1 MSRAP
6 SAHRSRPI
14 ARRARALI
22 LLLLAL
28 SLTSAS
34 CGSSE
39 PQTKVLGEVES
50 QTEAASDVQL
60 IDAVCITNTPTRA
73 LC

>member
-1 MSRAP
+1 MSRAT
-6 SAHRSRPI
+6 SAHRSRPT
-14 ARRARALI
+14 ARRPRALI

-39 PQTKVLGEVES
+39 PPTKVLGEVES
-50 QTEAASDVQL
+50 QSEAASDVQL

-73 LC
+73 PC